1 MVMDA
6 REVFRLL
13 LVCVLGYA
21 IWAMG
26 ARLRL
31 PTAKLPFVVGYVSIV
46 LTSLLT
52 IVEDLSPSWIFLHLP
67 QHSLYVVAG
76 VAFAIAGWRVRSAIG
91 RSDKVG

>member
-1 MVMDA
+1 MVIDA

-26 ARLRL
+26 AKLRL
-31 PTAKLPFVVGYVSIV
+31 PAAKVPFAVGYVSIV
-46 LTSLLT
+46 LASLLN
-52 IVEDLSPSWIFLHLP
+52 IVEDLSPSWIFLHWP

-76 VAFAIAGWRVRSAIG
+76 VAFALAGWRVRSAIG
-91 RSDKVG
+91 RAEKVG

>member
-1 MVMDA
+1 MVIDA

-21 IWAMG
+21 IWTMG

-31 PTAKLPFVVGYVSIV
+31 RAAKVPFAVGYVSIV
-46 LTSLLT
+46 LSSILT

-76 VAFAIAGWRVRSAIG
+76 AAFALAGWRVRSAIG
-91 RSDKVG
+91 RSEKAG